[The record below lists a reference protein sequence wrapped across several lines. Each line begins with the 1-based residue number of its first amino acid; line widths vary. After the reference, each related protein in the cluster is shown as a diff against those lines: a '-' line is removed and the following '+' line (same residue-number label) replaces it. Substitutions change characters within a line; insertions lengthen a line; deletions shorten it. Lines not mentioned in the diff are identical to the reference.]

1 MLLLVDNSK
10 IKSDK
15 DHDDISFI
23 TKLKKALHSLSI
35 PFIIFHAWKD
45 EPENIPEGISRIILT
60 GSKLTLSKEPNHPI
74 TLKNIEII
82 RKYPRLPIL
91 GICFGCQVMTQTYT
105 NQPHTNL
112 GEYFTKKMAIHHHA
126 DIDLFKTWKPDAKG
140 EKKAQFYFSD
150 YPEPSRAINGK
161 AIVWMDGCDVPCAW
175 RYRKKH
181 YGALFHPEAL
191 KSSHAILEQ
200 FAKL

>member
-10 IKSDK
+10 IKNENDI
-15 DHDDISFI
+15 DAISFT
-23 TKLKKALHSLSI
+23 TKLKKTLHNLSI
-35 PFIIFHAWKD
+35 PFVIFHAWKD
-45 EPENIPEGISRIILT
+45 DPESIPHGISRIILS
-60 GSKLTLSKEPNHPI
+60 GSKLILSKEPKHPMV
-74 TLKNIEII
+74 LKNMEII
-82 RKYPRLPIL
+82 RKFANLPIL
-91 GICFGCQVMTQTYT
+91 GICFGCQVMTQTYY

-112 GEYFTKKMAIHHHA
+112 GDYFTKRMAIRHT
-126 DIDLFKTWKPDAKG
+126 DIDIFKTWKTDTKG
-140 EKKAQFYFSD
+140 EKRVQFYFSD
-150 YPEPSRAINGK
+150 YPEPSHVLNGK

-181 YGALFHPEAL
+181 YGVLFHPEAL

>member
-15 DHDDISFI
+15 DIDAISFT
-23 TKLKKALHSLSI
+23 TKLKKTLHSLSI
-35 PFIIFHAWKD
+35 PFVIFHAWKD
-45 EPENIPEGISRIILT
+45 EPENIPEGISRIILG
-60 GSKLTLSKEPNHPI
+60 GSKLILSKEPNHPI
-74 TLKNIEII
+74 AVKNMEII
-82 RKYPRLPIL
+82 RKFANLPIL
-91 GICFGCQVMTQTYT
+91 GICFGCQVMTQSYY

-112 GEYFTKKMAIHHHA
+112 GDHFTKKIGIRHA

-140 EKKAQFYFSD
+140 DKKVQFYFSD
-150 YPEPSRAINGK
+150 YPGPSRIMNGK
-161 AIVWMDGCDVPCAW
+161 AIAWMDSCDIPCAW
-175 RYRKKH
+175 QYRKNH
-181 YGALFHPEAL
+181 YGVLFHPEAL

>member
-15 DHDDISFI
+15 DHDAISFT
-23 TKLKKALHSLSI
+23 TKLKKALNSLSI
-35 PFIIFHAWKD
+35 HFVIFQSWKD
-45 EPENIPEGISRIILT
+45 DPENIPHGISRIILS
-60 GSKLTLSKEPNHPI
+60 GSKLTLSKEPTHPI
-74 TLKNIEII
+74 TLKNMEII
-82 RKYPRLPIL
+82 RKFANLPIL
-91 GICFGCQVMTQTYT
+91 GICFGCQVMTQTYY

-112 GEYFTKKMAIHHHA
+112 GDHFTQKIPIRHT

-150 YPEPSRAINGK
+150 YPESSHTLNGK
-161 AIVWMDGCDVPCAW
+161 AIAWMDGCEIPCAW

-181 YGALFHPEAL
+181 YGLLFHPEAL